1 MGMWERWMDW
11 NQRRELPWGIKNKD
25 KDTVMLIAKGGD
37 REHGAK
43 KT

>member
-1 MGMWERWMDW
+1 MDW

-25 KDTVMLIAKGGD
+25 KDKEALIAKDGD
-37 REHGAK
+37 GEHGAK